1 MVRHC
6 IAECRCELNLVRRS
20 KPMRQFGLTET
31 VKYVRANYAQV
42 TSTSITKYRMH
53 WAEKLLLK
61 IAAAFVARA
70 MQIRQR
76 RQTFPASLRRSVITG
91 PLAPS
96 KRLEQL
102 HRGGALTGR

>member
-1 MVRHC
+1 
-6 IAECRCELNLVRRS
+6 
-20 KPMRQFGLTET
+20 MRQFGLTGT
-31 VKYVRANYAQV
+31 VKYVRANYAQA

-53 WAEKLLLK
+53 WVEKLLLK

-76 RQTFPASLRRSVITG
+76 RQISPVSLKRSAITG

-96 KRLEQL
+96 KRLAALQAGEN
-102 HRGGALTGR
+102 LTGR